1 MDDGFALREETI
13 RLLAARVKDLEQ
25 DKIQRECWSIQFGEA
40 ETGYA
45 SGGRRRDKDGDEEA
59 EMHGDK
65 EGDEEAEKQG
75 LDDNEADKE
84 GEDNGD
90 KDGDEAEAEKD
101 GDEAEAE
108 KDGEKQIEAEAEK
121 DGEKYD
127 TKERFDDDGDEQST
141 LQIMTDTAE
150 RFEMA
155 AAEKAAA
162 DKTYEV
168 VDDDDAVEKEGE
180 VRVDDALEK
189 EGEVGVDDALEE
201 AASVGVDDAL
211 ENAASVADSHD
222 AAKMPK
228 RVPKRSHLL
237 RSLFT
242 PN

>member
-1 MDDGFALREETI
+1 MDDGFALRDETI
-13 RLLAARVKDLEQ
+13 RLLAVRVKELEQ
-25 DKIQRECWSIQFGEA
+25 DKIQRESWSFQFGEA

-65 EGDEEAEKQG
+65 EGDEEAEKHG
-75 LDDNEADKE
+75 FDDFEGDKE

-121 DGEKYD
+121 LMQD
-127 TKERFDDDGDEQST
+127 TDERFDDDGDEQST
-141 LQIMTDTAE
+141 LQIMAGTAE
-150 RFEMA
+150 RFEKA
-155 AAEKAAA
+155 ATEKTAA
-162 DKTYEV
+162 DKTNEV
-168 VDDDDAVEKEGE
+168 LDD
-180 VRVDDALEK
+180 DDALEK
-189 EGEVGVDDALEE
+189 EVEVGVDDSLEE
-201 AASVGVDDAL
+201 AASVGVD
-211 ENAASVADSHD
+211 E
-222 AAKMPK
+222 MPK

-237 RSLFT
+237 RSPFT